1 LTRFFNTER
10 TKAAGNSRVSGPA
23 RIKVQ
28 RGFSL
33 VELMFSMFIL
43 LLVISVAFD
52 QIMQLQKKAASE
64 SSRLDMSQEARE
76 FIDQTVH
83 DLHLAGYPKA
93 SMFAAV
99 IPLTDARVAA
109 GIVNVSPT
117 QLIFEGDINNDGQV
131 YSVQLVYVPSD
142 PADPNCPC
150 IRRHV
155 SAKLQGIAPSNQ
167 PPSTN
172 YVETEHVMPPGQGNG
187 QSGEDLFAFYDQN
200 GNQIDVSAGLDL
212 QTDAQLPPGQQ
223 IIPTISTVKVN
234 LSLLSPVV
242 DPATRNAA
250 RTALSG
256 TVRVN
261 Q

>member
-52 QIMQLQKKAASE
+52 QIRQLQKKAASE

-76 FIDQTVH
+76 FIDQAVH
-83 DLHLAGYPKA
+83 DLHLAGYPNA
-93 SMFAAV
+93 SMFAAA
-99 IPLTDARVAA
+99 IPITDPRVAA
-109 GIVNVSPT
+109 GIVSISPT
-117 QLIFEGDINNDGQV
+117 QLVFEGDINNDGQV

-142 PADPNCPC
+142 PADANCPC
-150 IRRHV
+150 IRRYV
-155 SAKLQGIAPSNQ
+155 SVKLAGIA

-187 QSGEDLFAFYDQN
+187 QSGEDLFAYYDRN
-200 GNQIDVSAGLDL
+200 GNQITVAGTV
-212 QTDAQLPPGQQ
+212 TDPVFIAG
-223 IIPTISTVKVN
+223 ISTVKIN
-234 LSLLSPVV
+234 LSLLSPLV
-242 DPATRNAA
+242 DPASGNPV
-250 RTALSG
+250 RTSLSS

>member
-1 LTRFFNTER
+1 
-10 TKAAGNSRVSGPA
+10 VSGPD
-23 RIKVQ
+23 RVTVQ

-33 VELMFSMFIL
+33 VELLISMFVLMLI
-43 LLVISVAFD
+43 ISVAFD

-64 SSRLDMSQEARE
+64 SSRLEMSQEARE

-83 DLHLAGYPKA
+83 DLHLAGYPNA
-93 SMFAAV
+93 SMFAAA
-99 IPLTDARVAA
+99 IPLTDPRVAA

-117 QLIFEGDINNDGQV
+117 QLVFEGDINNDGQV

-150 IRRHV
+150 IRRYV
-155 SAKLQGIAPSNQ
+155 NVKLPGIA

-187 QSGEDLFAFYDQN
+187 QSGEDLFAYYQSN
-200 GNQIDVSAGLDL
+200 GTQISLAGPV
-212 QTDAQLPPGQQ
+212 TDPA
-223 IIPTISTVKVN
+223 IIAGISTVKIN
-234 LSLLSPVV
+234 LSLLSPLV
-242 DPATRNAA
+242 DPATGNPV
-250 RTALSG
+250 RTSLSS
-256 TVRVN
+256 TVRLN

>member
-1 LTRFFNTER
+1 
-10 TKAAGNSRVSGPA
+10 VSGPD
-23 RIKVQ
+23 RVTVQ

-33 VELMFSMFIL
+33 VELLISMFVLMLI
-43 LLVISVAFD
+43 ISVAFD

-64 SSRLDMSQEARE
+64 SSRLEMSQEARE

-83 DLHLAGYPKA
+83 DLHLAGYPNA
-93 SMFAAV
+93 SMFAAA
-99 IPLTDARVAA
+99 IPLTDPRVAA

-117 QLIFEGDINNDGQV
+117 QLVFEGDINNDGQV

-150 IRRHV
+150 IRRYV
-155 SAKLQGIAPSNQ
+155 NVKLPGIA

-187 QSGEDLFAFYDQN
+187 QSGEDLFAYYQSN
-200 GNQIDVSAGLDL
+200 GTQIPLAGPV
-212 QTDAQLPPGQQ
+212 TDPA
-223 IIPTISTVKVN
+223 IIAGISTVKIN
-234 LSLLSPVV
+234 LSLLSPLV
-242 DPATRNAA
+242 DPATGNPV
-250 RTALSG
+250 RTSLSS
-256 TVRVN
+256 TVRLN

>member
-1 LTRFFNTER
+1 LTRFFNNEGA
-10 TKAAGNSRVSGPA
+10 KHAGNSRVSGPA
-23 RIKVQ
+23 RSKVQ

-43 LLVISVAFD
+43 VLVISVAFD

-64 SSRLDMSQEARE
+64 SSRLEMSQEARE

-83 DLHLAGYPKA
+83 DLHLAGNPKA

-99 IPLTDARVAA
+99 LPLTDARVAA

-117 QLIFEGDINNDGQV
+117 QLVFEGDVNNDGQV

-155 SAKLQGIAPSNQ
+155 IAKVQGIAPTDQ
-167 PPSTN
+167 PISTN

-187 QSGEDLFAFYDQN
+187 QSGEDLFAYYDLN
-200 GNQIDVSAGLDL
+200 GNRIPVAGPV
-212 QTDAQLPPGQQ
+212 TDPA
-223 IIPTISTVKVN
+223 IIAGISTVKIN

-242 DPATRNAA
+242 DPASGNPV
-250 RTALSG
+250 RTSLSS
-256 TVRVN
+256 TVRLN

>member
-1 LTRFFNTER
+1 MTRFFNNER
-10 TKAAGNSRVSGPA
+10 TKRTGNGRVSGTA
-23 RIKVQ
+23 RIKVR

-99 IPLTDARVAA
+99 LPLTDARVAA
-109 GIVNVSPT
+109 GIVRVSPT
-117 QLIFEGDINNDGQV
+117 LLVLEGDVNNDGQV
-131 YSVQLVYVPSD
+131 YSLQLVYVPSD

-155 SAKLQGIAPSNQ
+155 TAKLQGIAPSNQ
-167 PPSTN
+167 NLSTN
-172 YVETEHVMPPGQGNG
+172 YVETEHVMPPGIGNG

-200 GNQIDVSAGLDL
+200 GNQIDVSAGLDI
-212 QTDAQLPPGQQ
+212 QTDGQLPPGQQ
-223 IIPTISTVKVN
+223 IIPTIRTVKIN

-242 DPATRNAA
+242 DPATGNPA
-250 RTALSG
+250 RTSLSS
-256 TVRVN
+256 TVRLN

>member
-1 LTRFFNTER
+1 LTRFFNNER
-10 TKAAGNSRVSGPA
+10 TRHAGKSSVSGPD
-23 RIKVQ
+23 RVTVQ

-33 VELMFSMFIL
+33 VELLISMFVLMLI
-43 LLVISVAFD
+43 ISVAFD

-64 SSRLDMSQEARE
+64 SSRLEMSQEARE

-83 DLHLAGYPKA
+83 DLHLAGYPNA
-93 SMFAAV
+93 SMFAAA
-99 IPLTDARVAA
+99 IPLTDPRVAA

-117 QLIFEGDINNDGQV
+117 QLVFEGDINNDGQV

-150 IRRHV
+150 IRRYV
-155 SAKLQGIAPSNQ
+155 NVKLPGIA

-187 QSGEDLFAFYDQN
+187 QSGEDLFAYYQSN
-200 GNQIDVSAGLDL
+200 GTQITVAGPV
-212 QTDAQLPPGQQ
+212 TDPA
-223 IIPTISTVKVN
+223 IIAGISTVKIN
-234 LSLLSPVV
+234 LSLLSPLV
-242 DPATRNAA
+242 DPATGNQV
-250 RTALSG
+250 RTSLSS
-256 TVRVN
+256 TVRLN

>member
-1 LTRFFNTER
+1 LTRFFKTER
-10 TKAAGNSRVSGPA
+10 TRHAGKSSVSGPD
-23 RIKVQ
+23 RVTVQ

-33 VELMFSMFIL
+33 VELLISMFVLMLI
-43 LLVISVAFD
+43 ISVAFD

-64 SSRLDMSQEARE
+64 SSRLEMSQEARE

-83 DLHLAGYPKA
+83 DLHLAGYPNA
-93 SMFAAV
+93 SMFAAA
-99 IPLTDARVAA
+99 IPLTDPRVAA

-117 QLIFEGDINNDGQV
+117 QLVFEGDINNDGQV

-150 IRRHV
+150 IRRYV
-155 SAKLQGIAPSNQ
+155 NVKLPGIA

-187 QSGEDLFAFYDQN
+187 QSGEDLFAYYQSN
-200 GNQIDVSAGLDL
+200 GTQIPLAGPV
-212 QTDAQLPPGQQ
+212 TDPA
-223 IIPTISTVKVN
+223 IIAGISTVKIN
-234 LSLLSPVV
+234 LSLLSPLV
-242 DPATRNAA
+242 DPATGNPV
-250 RTALSG
+250 RTSLSS
-256 TVRVN
+256 TVRLN

>member
-1 LTRFFNTER
+1 MTRFFNNER
-10 TKAAGNSRVSGPA
+10 TKRTGNGRVSGTA
-23 RIKVQ
+23 RIKVR

-83 DLHLAGYPKA
+83 DLHLAGYPNA
-93 SMFAAV
+93 SMFAAA
-99 IPLTDARVAA
+99 IPLTDPRVAA
-109 GIVNVSPT
+109 GIVSVSPT

-142 PADPNCPC
+142 PADPNRPC
-150 IRRHV
+150 NPRHV
-155 SAKLQGIAPSNQ
+155 AALNLQGIAPSDQ
-167 PPSTN
+167 PISTN

-187 QSGEDLFAFYDQN
+187 QSGEDLFADHDRN
-200 GNQIDVSAGLDL
+200 GNQIPVAGTV
-212 QTDAQLPPGQQ
+212 TDPVFIAG
-223 IIPTISTVKVN
+223 ISTVKIN
-234 LSLLSPVV
+234 LSLLSPLV
-242 DPATRNAA
+242 DPATGNPV
-250 RTALSG
+250 RTSSLSS
-256 TVRVN
+256 TVRLN

>member
-1 LTRFFNTER
+1 LTRFFKNER
-10 TKAAGNSRVSGPA
+10 TRHAGKSSVSGPD
-23 RIKVQ
+23 RVTVQ

-33 VELMFSMFIL
+33 VELLISMFVLMLI
-43 LLVISVAFD
+43 ISVAFD

-64 SSRLDMSQEARE
+64 SSRLEMSQEARE

-83 DLHLAGYPKA
+83 DLHLAGYPNA
-93 SMFAAV
+93 SMFAAA
-99 IPLTDARVAA
+99 IPLTDPRVAA

-117 QLIFEGDINNDGQV
+117 QLVFEGDINNDGQV

-150 IRRHV
+150 IRRYV
-155 SAKLQGIAPSNQ
+155 NVKLPGIA

-187 QSGEDLFAFYDQN
+187 QSGEDLFAYYQSN
-200 GNQIDVSAGLDL
+200 GTQIPLAGPV
-212 QTDAQLPPGQQ
+212 TDPA
-223 IIPTISTVKVN
+223 IIAGISTVKIN
-234 LSLLSPVV
+234 LSLLSPLV
-242 DPATRNAA
+242 DPATGNPV
-250 RTALSG
+250 RTSLSS
-256 TVRVN
+256 TVRLN

>member
-1 LTRFFNTER
+1 LTRFFNNER
-10 TKAAGNSRVSGPA
+10 TRLAGNGRVSGPA
-23 RIKVQ
+23 RIKVR

-83 DLHLAGYPKA
+83 DLHLAGYPNA
-93 SMFAAV
+93 SMFAAA
-99 IPLTDARVAA
+99 IPITDPRVAA
-109 GIVNVSPT
+109 GIVSISPT

-150 IRRHV
+150 IRRYV
-155 SAKLQGIAPSNQ
+155 SVKLAGIA

-187 QSGEDLFAFYDQN
+187 QSGEDLFAYYDRN
-200 GNQIDVSAGLDL
+200 GTQIPIAGPV
-212 QTDAQLPPGQQ
+212 TAPATIAG
-223 IIPTISTVKVN
+223 ISTVKIN
-234 LSLLSPVV
+234 LSLLSPLV
-242 DPATRNAA
+242 DPASGNPV
-250 RTALSG
+250 RTSLSS

>member
-1 LTRFFNTER
+1 LTRFFNNER
-10 TKAAGNSRVSGPA
+10 TKPAGNSRVSGPA
-23 RIKVQ
+23 RIKVR

-83 DLHLAGYPKA
+83 DLHLAGYPNA
-93 SMFAAV
+93 SMFAAA
-99 IPLTDARVAA
+99 IPITDPRVAA
-109 GIVNVSPT
+109 GIVSISPT
-117 QLIFEGDINNDGQV
+117 QLVFEGDINNDGQV

-142 PADPNCPC
+142 PADANCPC
-150 IRRHV
+150 IRRYV
-155 SAKLQGIAPSNQ
+155 SVKLAGIA

-187 QSGEDLFAFYDQN
+187 QSGEDLFAYYDRN
-200 GNQIDVSAGLDL
+200 GTQIPIAGPV
-212 QTDAQLPPGQQ
+212 TAPATIAG
-223 IIPTISTVKVN
+223 ISTVKIN
-234 LSLLSPVV
+234 LSLLSPLV
-242 DPATRNAA
+242 DPASGNPV
-250 RTALSG
+250 RTSLSS

>member
-52 QIMQLQKKAASE
+52 QIRQLQKKAASE

-76 FIDQTVH
+76 FIDQAVH
-83 DLHLAGYPKA
+83 DLHLAGYPNA
-93 SMFAAV
+93 SMFAAA
-99 IPLTDARVAA
+99 IPITDPRVAA

-117 QLIFEGDINNDGQV
+117 QLVFEGDINNDGQV

-142 PADPNCPC
+142 PADANCPC
-150 IRRHV
+150 IRRYV
-155 SAKLQGIAPSNQ
+155 SVKLAGIAP
-167 PPSTN
+167 PSIN

-187 QSGEDLFAFYDQN
+187 QSGEDLFAYYDRN
-200 GNQIDVSAGLDL
+200 G
-212 QTDAQLPPGQQ
+212 TQLPIAGPVTDPA
-223 IIPTISTVKVN
+223 IIAGISTVKIN
-234 LSLLSPVV
+234 LSLLSPLV
-242 DPATRNAA
+242 DPASGNPV
-250 RTALSG
+250 RTSLSS

>member
-1 LTRFFNTER
+1 LTRFFNNGR
-10 TKAAGNSRVSGPA
+10 SRHAGKSSVSGPD
-23 RIKVQ
+23 RVTVQ

-33 VELMFSMFIL
+33 VELLISMFVLMLI
-43 LLVISVAFD
+43 ISVAFD

-64 SSRLDMSQEARE
+64 SSRLEMSQEARE

-83 DLHLAGYPKA
+83 DLHLAGYPNA
-93 SMFAAV
+93 SMFAAA
-99 IPLTDARVAA
+99 IPLTDPRVAA

-117 QLIFEGDINNDGQV
+117 QLVFEGDINNDGQV

-150 IRRHV
+150 IRRYV
-155 SAKLQGIAPSNQ
+155 NVKLPGIA

-187 QSGEDLFAFYDQN
+187 QSGEDLFAYYQSN
-200 GNQIDVSAGLDL
+200 GTQIPLAGPV
-212 QTDAQLPPGQQ
+212 TDPA
-223 IIPTISTVKVN
+223 IIAGISTVKIN
-234 LSLLSPVV
+234 LSLLSPLV
-242 DPATRNAA
+242 DPATGNPV
-250 RTALSG
+250 RTSLSS
-256 TVRVN
+256 TVRLN

>member
-1 LTRFFNTER
+1 LTRFFNNER
-10 TKAAGNSRVSGPA
+10 TKPAGNGRVSGGA
-23 RIKVQ
+23 RISVQ

-83 DLHLAGYPKA
+83 DLHLAGYPNA
-93 SMFAAV
+93 SMFAAA
-99 IPLTDARVAA
+99 IPLTDPRVAA

-117 QLIFEGDINNDGQV
+117 QLVFEGDINNDGQV

-142 PADPNCPC
+142 AADPNCPC
-150 IRRHV
+150 IRRFV
-155 SAKLQGIAPSNQ
+155 SVKLPGIAPA
-167 PPSTN
+167 STN

-187 QSGEDLFAFYDQN
+187 QSGEDLFAYYDRN
-200 GNQIDVSAGLDL
+200 GNQITVAGTV
-212 QTDAQLPPGQQ
+212 TDPVFIAG
-223 IIPTISTVKVN
+223 ISTVKIN
-234 LSLLSPVV
+234 LSLLSPLV
-242 DPATRNAA
+242 DPATGNPV
-250 RTALSG
+250 RTSLSS
-256 TVRVN
+256 TVRLN